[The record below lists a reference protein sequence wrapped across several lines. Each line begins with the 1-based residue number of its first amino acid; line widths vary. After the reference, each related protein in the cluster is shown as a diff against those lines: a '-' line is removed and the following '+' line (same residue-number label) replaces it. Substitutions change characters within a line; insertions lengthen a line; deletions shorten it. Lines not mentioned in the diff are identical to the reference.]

1 MEYLRSW
8 STILIVIILEI
19 LSELE
24 TFMFLMY
31 FLMILRSELDATLLV
46 IIEKPLLSAQM
57 KFAMTSDLISLSA
70 ILIFAMC
77 LLNKTMILVAL
88 SELIR
93 TKTCLSDKP
102 FVVILILS
110 LLIFNS
116 FMIFWTFSIF
126 LNDRFRKLFL
136 IFIISLISLIETW
149 VYDQL
154 FIFFCLLFCFPL
166 FL

>member
-8 STILIVIILEI
+8 STILILIILEI

-149 VYDQL
+149 VYNQL
-154 FIFFCLLFCFPL
+154 FIFFCLLFCFSL